1 MRYFITHIAPKEKIL
16 EYKVSSAA
24 CNFCYNL
31 ISGKGFDKIFSILP
45 SNVKGIKDF
54 TKESDVE
61 YIYSSLR
68 WKGPILS
75 KFALIFENFSLF
87 RKIESDS
94 SIWLYNLAKINLWLV
109 ILLHI
114 FKPSVKINVIVL
126 DFTPGNK
133 YSKLFLKYINK
144 CHGRILLAN
153 SPLFNKDNS
162 VILPGVTP
170 NSDID
175 YPTITEI
182 KKEFLISGVLSE
194 NISMLTMLLESFSKM
209 PHLTLHI
216 TGTIDN
222 DATIKEYSSKYE
234 NIKYHGCV
242 PYNEYLNILHD
253 TPFLLSTR
261 NPEFPENQCNFPS
274 KIIEALLHNRIIIST
289 LHYEQLNGINYFEVP
304 SDKKGFIKEI
314 ESIASSPSSKLLEY
328 ANQSVLVKEM
338 FNTGVWNNKMKEIES
353 YEKGI

>member
-1 MRYFITHIAPKEKIL
+1 MKHIFITHIVPKDKIL

-24 CNFCYNL
+24 CNFSYNL
-31 ISGKGFDKIFSILP
+31 MSGGYFDKVYSILP
-45 SNVKGIKDF
+45 ANVRGRKGF
-54 TKESDVE
+54 TNTNSVE
-61 YIYSSLR
+61 YVYSSLR
-68 WKGPILS
+68 NHGSFGKFAPIL
-75 KFALIFENFSLF
+75 ENFKIF
-87 RKIESDS
+87 RKIEKGS
-94 SIWLYNLAKINLWLV
+94 SVWLYNMSMINIWLV
-109 ILLHI
+109 LLLRW
-114 FKPSVKINVIVL
+114 FKPSVKINIIVL
-126 DFTPGNK
+126 DFTPGAKNNNF
-133 YSKLFLKYINK
+133 FLKQINK

-170 NSDID
+170 NSNID
-175 YPTITEI
+175 YPAITEF

-304 SDKKGFIKEI
+304 SDEKGFIKEI